1 MGRLSAAVGLVALVS
16 AGLTS
21 VEAAP
26 PPQLSQRQTILEANR
41 YLLADGWVPAP
52 MQIPSEAERRW
63 ASVPLSSLSGC
74 AGTGIGY
81 CRFDYQRNQQKLSV
95 VTVPSKPGR
104 ASVGRVER
112 WW

>member
-1 MGRLSAAVGLVALVS
+1 MGRLPVVIGLLALAGVGATTVQ
-16 AGLTS
+16 
-21 VEAAP
+21 AAP
-26 PPQLSQRQTILEANR
+26 TPQLSQRQTILEANR
-41 YLLADGWVPAP
+41 YLLADGWIPAP

-74 AGTGIGY
+74 SGTGIGY
-81 CRFDYQRNQQKLSV
+81 CRFDYQRNRQRLSV
-95 VTVPSKPGR
+95 VTVPSQPGR